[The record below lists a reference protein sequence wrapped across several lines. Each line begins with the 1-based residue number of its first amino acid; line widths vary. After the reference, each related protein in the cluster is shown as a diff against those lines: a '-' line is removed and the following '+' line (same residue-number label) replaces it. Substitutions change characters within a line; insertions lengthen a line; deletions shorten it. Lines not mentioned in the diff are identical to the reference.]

1 MTILEFTDYFPTEQ
15 SCRDHFKLKRE
26 NEGVVCKKCAGKKQ
40 YWLKSKEQW
49 QCANCSFRT
58 GLRSGTVMQ
67 STKLPLRTLYLC
79 MAFMSFTKKGLSA
92 NEIRRQIGHKR
103 YQTIWA
109 ILHKFRSAMGK
120 RDDRYL
126 LSDMIEFDEG
136 YFETEYPTD
145 AELKQ
150 GRGSER
156 QRNVAVMAESTPLE
170 KTNTGKQDKHCRYF
184 KMKVLPTHK
193 KEDVNDQIEESIHE
207 KSIVFSDESTSYV
220 DIENFVEMHI
230 TEKSTP
236 TTTKTFLRWVHIAI
250 TNAKNSFEGTYQR
263 IKGKYL
269 QNYLDEFC
277 YKLNRRYFGNRIFDR
292 LVLAVA
298 SSNW

>member
-1 MTILEFTDYFPTEQ
+1 MTILEFTDYFPDEQ

-26 NEGVVCKKCAGKKQ
+26 TEGVFCKKCAGKKH
-40 YWLKSKEQW
+40 YWLQAKEQW

-67 STKLPLRTLYLC
+67 ASKLPFRTWYLG
-79 MAFMSFTKKGLSA
+79 MLLMTFTKKGLSA

-103 YQTIWA
+103 YQSIWFM
-109 ILHKFRSAMGK
+109 LHKIRTAMGN

-126 LSDMIEFDEG
+126 LNDMIEFDEG
-136 YFETEYPTD
+136 YFETEYPQD
-145 AELKQ
+145 ASLKR

-156 QRNVAVMAESTPLE
+156 QSNVAVMAESTILE
-170 KTNTGKQDKHCRYF
+170 NVETGKQDKHCRYF

-193 KEDVNDQIEESIHE
+193 KKDVNQEVSSTIEEQ
-207 KSIVFSDESTSYV
+207 SIVFSDQSTSYI
-220 DIENFVEMHI
+220 DIEDFVEMHI

-236 TTTKTFLRWVHIAI
+236 STTKTFLRWVHVAI
-250 TNAKNSFEGTYQR
+250 TNAKSVFEGIYQK

-277 YKLNRRYFGNRIFDR
+277 YKLNRRYFGHRIFDR
-292 LVLAVA
+292 LTLAVA
-298 SSNW
+298 TSNW